1 MNYHTGDLTD
11 LTATACVL
19 DMYGKEV
26 WSRSMALDNLPEDS
40 TAECFAPEIPEGITE
55 VYFIKLALT
64 DENGTVLSDNFYWQ
78 GVEEGNWQA
87 LRRLPQPSLSIHR
100 SRAGKGLYKV
110 RIENRGKTPALMLR
124 LKAVDSGTQ
133 DLVLPIWYSDNYFS
147 IMPGESK
154 EVEVRVD
161 ASNWDKRIVFAI
173 DR

>member
-1 MNYHTGDLTD
+1 M
-11 LTATACVL
+11 
-19 DMYGKEV
+19 EQ
-26 WSRSMALDNLPEDS
+26 E
-40 TAECFAPEIPEGITE
+40 
-55 VYFIKLALT
+55 LA
-64 DENGTVLSDNFYWQ
+64 G
-78 GVEEGNWQA
+78 GNWKLVQA

-147 IMPGESK
+147 LMPGESK

-161 ASNWDKRIVFAI
+161 SLNWDKRFVFSI